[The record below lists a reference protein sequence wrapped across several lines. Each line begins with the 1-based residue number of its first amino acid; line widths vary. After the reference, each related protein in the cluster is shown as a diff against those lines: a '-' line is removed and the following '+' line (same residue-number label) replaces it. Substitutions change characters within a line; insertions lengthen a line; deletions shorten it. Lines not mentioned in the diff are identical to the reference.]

1 MADYHERR
9 TVIETEPTG
18 RTGQVE
24 TEHQHVSYERHGM
37 SGAAIAAI
45 VLSAVAAAV
54 LLTLLFTSN
63 RSDSRDEE
71 LARDRV
77 EPVQQVPAQQPPPQQ
92 PVIVTVP
99 QPQTPTTT
107 VQVPVPVP
115 VPVPTPSASSNQT
128 SSNQAVTDTSIE
140 VDVISKFT
148 DDPELRSHPI
158 NVKFSNGT
166 ATLSGLVP
174 RAELKARAEIVARSV
189 KGVSRVVNDIAVQGQ

>member
-9 TVIETEPTG
+9 TVIETEPT
-18 RTGQVE
+18 RRAGQVE
-24 TEHQHVSYERHGM
+24 TEHDYVSYERRGM
-37 SGAAIAAI
+37 SGAAVAAI

-71 LARDRV
+71 LARERT
-77 EPVQQVPAQQPPPQQ
+77 EPVQTVPAQQPPPQP
-92 PVIVTVP
+92 PVVVTVP
-99 QPQTPTTT
+99 QPQTPPTT
-107 VQVPVPVP
+107 VTVP
-115 VPVPTPSASSNQT
+115 VPVPTPSASSNPT
-128 SSNQAVTDTSIE
+128 SSNPAVTDTSIE
-140 VDVISKFT
+140 VDVISKLT

-174 RAELKARAEIVARSV
+174 RESLKARAESVAMSV
-189 KGVSRVVNDIAVQGQ
+189 KGVKRIVNDIAVQGQ